1 MTTQVLV
8 VDDDAA
14 VCWALE
20 RALAR
25 AGYRVAVCSS
35 VPEARRRI
43 EQVPPAVV
51 LTDQRMSGGSGLD
64 LLALLRQERPRLPV
78 VLMTAYGSME
88 TAAKALAAGAYD
100 YLPKPL
106 DLDRTLAVIARALGQ
121 RELAIEVTPSRQ
133 EGLSLVGTSPAMQEA
148 VRRLALAA
156 ASDLPVLITG
166 PTGCGKELAARLV
179 HQHSRRAARPFI
191 PATAGLLAAGDA
203 RAALFGSGGLLAAAA
218 GGTLLFDEVSDLTGE
233 MQAALLGVL
242 GGEAN
247 VRVIATS
254 NRDLAACP
262 SFRDDVLHRLA
273 VLTMRMPALADRLE
287 DLPTLIGHLLA
298 RISTRLG
305 RPLALTDAGLAVLQD
320 RDWPGDVRELRHV
333 LEEAATLAPG
343 GTIDAEHL
351 RQPDAGAPLR
361 APGCAP
367 AEAER
372 CLDEHPGE
380 AHAHWTAHH
389 DRVLFSTAIARTR
402 GNVLRAAEILGVHRS
417 TLRKRLDELGIG
429 IGESSA

>member
-1 MTTQVLV
+1 MTARILV

-20 RALAR
+20 RALER
-25 AGYRVAVCSS
+25 AGYRVAVCGTA
-35 VPEARRRI
+35 PEALRRI
-43 EQVPPAVV
+43 EQAPPAVV
-51 LTDQRMSGGSGLD
+51 LTDQRMPGGSGLD
-64 LLALLRQERPRLPV
+64 LMTRLRQERPRLPV

-106 DLDRTLAVIARALGQ
+106 DLDRTLAVVARAVGR
-121 RELAIEVTPSRQ
+121 REIAIEVAPSRQ
-133 EGLSLVGTSPAMQEA
+133 EGVGLVGTSPAMQEA

-166 PTGCGKELAARLV
+166 PTGCGKELAARLI
-179 HQHSRRAARPFI
+179 HQHSRRAGRPFI
-191 PATAGLLAAGDA
+191 PATAGLIAADDV
-203 RAALFGSGGLLAAAA
+203 RTALLGPDGLLAAAA
-218 GGTLLFDEVSDLTGE
+218 GGTLLFDEVSDLGGE

-242 GGEAN
+242 GGDADI
-247 VRVIATS
+247 RVIATS

-262 SFRDDVLHRLA
+262 AFRDDLLHRLA
-273 VLTMRMPALADRLE
+273 VMTIRMPSLAERLE
-287 DLPTLIGHLLA
+287 DLPTLAGHLLA
-298 RISTRLG
+298 RTSTRLG
-305 RPLALTDAGLAVLQD
+305 RPLALTDAGLALLQA
-320 RDWPGDVRELRHV
+320 RPWPGDVRELRHV
-333 LEEAATLAPG
+333 LEEAAALAPG

-351 RQPDAGAPLR
+351 RQPPAGSSAR
-361 APGCAP
+361 APGSAP

-380 AHAHWTAHH
+380 AHARWMAQH
-389 DRVLFSTAIARTR
+389 DRVLFSAAIARTR
-402 GNVLRAAEILGVHRS
+402 GNVLRAAEMLGVHRS

-429 IGESSA
+429 TGETAA